1 MNFLILYCALC
12 FVNVVLQTVKSLCT
26 VKCSTF
32 VSACVNAI
40 AYGLYTYVIFF
51 TNAEGLSLFVKA
63 IITAIANFTG
73 VYLANILFNKLFSRE
88 VEWSVNVS
96 VPQVYLYTFL
106 DSLKDKN
113 LVYHNYG
120 CNSDKEYSL
129 FTVYCPTRKDS
140 ANLNMILPRGSKY
153 TISENLKRL

>member
-63 IITAIANFTG
+63 IITAVANFTG
-73 VYLANILFNKLFSRE
+73 VYLANILFNRLFSRE

-96 VPQVYLYTFL
+96 VPQTYLYTFL
-106 DSLKDKN
+106 DSLKEKN
-113 LVYHNYG
+113 LVYHDYG
-120 CNSDKEYSL
+120 CNSDHEYSL
-129 FTVYCPTRKDS
+129 FTVYCPTRKES
-140 ANLNMILPRGSKY
+140 ASLNMILPRGSKY

>member
-63 IITAIANFTG
+63 IITAVANFTG
-73 VYLANILFNKLFSRE
+73 VYLANILFNRLFSRE

-106 DSLKDKN
+106 DALKEKN

-140 ANLNMILPRGSKY
+140 ANLNAILPRGSKY